1 MQTLTTV
8 IQWSAV
14 AFAAYFAISTVLIG
28 NTAFFA

>member
-14 AFAAYFAISTVLIG
+14 AFVAYIAVSAVLIG
-28 NTAFFA
+28 NTGMFA

>member
-14 AFAAYFAISTVLIG
+14 AIATFIGAAVF
-28 NTAFFA
+28 TAGGIPFIA

>member
-14 AFAAYFAISTVLIG
+14 AFVAYIAVSTVLLG
-28 NTAFFA
+28 SAGVFA

>member
-14 AFAAYFAISTVLIG
+14 AFVAYIALSTVFIG
-28 NTAFFA
+28 NIA

>member
-14 AFAAYFAISTVLIG
+14 AIAAYIGVMAFTVG
-28 NTAFFA
+28 TVPFVA